1 MVFWLGLCLKTST
14 KINFTKVSH
23 DCSMVKIWCESNFRM
38 ASSELDEKLQGVDFF
53 CCERN

>member
-1 MVFWLGLCLKTST
+1 MAFWLGLCLKTST